1 MFIETVDECGGCTTP
16 PLRFGVDGQWLG
28 ANRGNSYFAVDVV
41 PGIHH
46 LCALSQGSLGPS
58 KPEVRWVNFAAAAD
72 RVYYFVAN
80 LSVISRLQGV
90 GLDGTLELQQG
101 AVNFAQVSEEEGKRR
116 MKASPLSVWRR
127 KK

>member
-1 MFIETVDECGGCTTP
+1 M
-16 PLRFGVDGQWLG
+16 
-28 ANRGNSYFAVDVV
+28 
-41 PGIHH
+41 
-46 LCALSQGSLGPS
+46 
-58 KPEVRWVNFAAAAD
+58 
-72 RVYYFVAN
+72 AN

-90 GLDGTLELQQG
+90 GLDATLELQQG